1 MRRISLLII
10 VCLSCFREI
19 EAQSVNDPFYRY
31 GFPQEQIYIDFEQA
45 LSDAKEVKKLKLE
58 AFDLSAKLDKLE
70 KFKSLKV
77 LKLSNNLIDSLPE
90 EIFDAGSL
98 LYFESIGNAYRAL
111 PENFSNSVGL
121 KELKI
126 INAAIDSLPIQMS
139 SVKYLRRIEF
149 QSFEGDT
156 LDLRPFLR
164 AQRNL
169 EELLL
174 YKVPVH
180 YFPLRDSSAKT
191 LNQVYLVN
199 CQLASIDS
207 AFWNNRAL
215 EILVLDD
222 NEITAIPDE
231 LLQLSSLKTLSLKN
245 NRIKHLPELV
255 SKLPNL
261 ELLNLSGNK
270 IPFHELEI
278 VRILMPNCKIIY

>member
-1 MRRISLLII
+1 MISNRRFL
-10 VCLSCFREI
+10 CL
-19 EAQSVNDPFYRY
+19 
-31 GFPQEQIYIDFEQA
+31 
-45 LSDAKEVKKLKLE
+45 K
-58 AFDLSAKLDKLE
+58 
-70 KFKSLKV
+70 
-77 LKLSNNLIDSLPE
+77 KLSNNLIDSLPE

-180 YFPLRDSSAKT
+180 YFPLRDSSANT